1 MTTSR
6 KLSAAGTLL
15 GAVAL
20 ARLSVSLRG
29 SFAEHPTETARL
41 FGRLGYSAQPND
53 SEMLIVGYTY
63 ALLRRPFSELEG
75 TAVERER
82 NRLLIWFTLLFTGV
96 AIGLQGLVL
105 AATGE

>member
-1 MTTSR
+1 
-6 KLSAAGTLL
+6 
-15 GAVAL
+15 
-20 ARLSVSLRG
+20 
-29 SFAEHPTETARL
+29 
-41 FGRLGYSAQPND
+41 
-53 SEMLIVGYTY
+53 MLIVGYTY